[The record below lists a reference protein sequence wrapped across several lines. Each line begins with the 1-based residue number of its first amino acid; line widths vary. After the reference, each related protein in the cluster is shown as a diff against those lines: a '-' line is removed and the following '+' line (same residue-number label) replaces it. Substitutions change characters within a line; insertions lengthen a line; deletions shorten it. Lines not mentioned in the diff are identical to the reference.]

1 MYTSKPYKLASNK
14 LLENT
19 TKQAGTKNKK
29 TTSPKTITL
38 PKPKTDTQPQKEN
51 QKPYLRAKILDDGK
65 PKPKY
70 AFTNNIKS

>member
-19 TKQAGTKNKK
+19 TKQAGTKNQK

-38 PKPKTDTQPQKEN
+38 PKPKTDTQPQTRE
-51 QKPYLRAKILDDGK
+51 
-65 PKPKY
+65 PKTIVKGQN
-70 AFTNNIKS
+70 TR